1 MAEVGTRAK
10 GKDSEDRRMVV
21 CFFFFFVTIG
31 CCGIKER
38 GGEERGWLSRQH
50 SKVPGYSF

>member
-10 GKDSEDRRMVV
+10 GKDSEDSRMVV

-38 GGEERGWLSRQH
+38 GGEERGW
-50 SKVPGYSF
+50 

>member
-21 CFFFFFVTIG
+21 CFFFFVTIG

-38 GGEERGWLSRQH
+38 GGGERGWLSRQH